1 MEEYDF
7 DDYNSIASTASLLNI
22 NAELGQN
29 GNNFGPSNV
38 AQLQTNGNNG
48 LWESQPHTAQSKQY
62 IVSGEDESQIQHS
75 KISKVQ
81 TSILKV
87 RDWSKTNGNL
97 NKDDWKDIFLESAYE
112 GDLKRL
118 VITKKLMVSVFYSLV
133 FLYFLKFTFLDLLFL
148 AKIILK
154 KC

>member
-22 NAELGQN
+22 NGELALN
-29 GNNFGPSNV
+29 GNNFASSNY
-38 AQLQTNGNNG
+38 AQLQNNR
-48 LWESQPHTAQSKQY
+48 LRESQPRAQSKQS
-62 IVSGEDESQIQHS
+62 IVNGEDASRARHL

-97 NKDDWKDIFLESAYE
+97 DRDDWKDIFLESAYE

-118 VITKKLMVSVFYSLV
+118 VITKKLMFSVFYSFE
-133 FLYFLKFTFLDLLFL
+133 FLYFFKFTFLTS
-148 AKIILK
+148 
-154 KC
+154 

>member
-22 NAELGQN
+22 NGELALN
-29 GNNFGPSNV
+29 GNNFASSNY
-38 AQLQTNGNNG
+38 AQLQNNR
-48 LWESQPHTAQSKQY
+48 LRESQPRAQSKQS
-62 IVSGEDESQIQHS
+62 IVNGEDASRAQHL

-97 NKDDWKDIFLESAYE
+97 DRDDWKDIFLESAYE

-118 VITKKLMVSVFYSLV
+118 VITKKLMFSVFYSFE
-133 FLYFLKFTFLDLLFL
+133 FLYFFKFTFLTR
-148 AKIILK
+148 
-154 KC
+154 

>member
-22 NAELGQN
+22 NGDSALN
-29 GNNFGPSNV
+29 GNNFASSNY
-38 AQLQTNGNNG
+38 AQLQNNG
-48 LWESQPHTAQSKQY
+48 LWESQPRAQSKQS
-62 IVSGEDESQIQHS
+62 IVNGEDASRAQHL

-97 NKDDWKDIFLESAYE
+97 DRDDWKDIFFESACE

-118 VITKKLMVSVFYSLV
+118 VITKKLMFSVFYSFE
-133 FLYFLKFTFLDLLFL
+133 FLYFFNFTFLT
-148 AKIILK
+148 
-154 KC
+154 CCS